1 MQRKDRKERRR
12 SSLSRSDIHLRY
24 VTSQKC
30 LLGFTRPNFSA
41 SRRPSTTSYAGL
53 SVVVTQ
59 NRVSCI
65 CLVLLPK
72 HQVKSTYP
80 STPSPRWLA
89 RTHSIFSL
97 VCTGTSSTCSIG
109 RDMMLSVVFGSH
121 ERTATSQVSKLPF
134 VREQI
139 SIWAG

>member
-41 SRRPSTTSYAGL
+41 SPRPSTTSYAGL

-89 RTHSIFSL
+89 RTHSDFSP

-109 RDMMLSVVFGSH
+109 REMMLSVVFGSH